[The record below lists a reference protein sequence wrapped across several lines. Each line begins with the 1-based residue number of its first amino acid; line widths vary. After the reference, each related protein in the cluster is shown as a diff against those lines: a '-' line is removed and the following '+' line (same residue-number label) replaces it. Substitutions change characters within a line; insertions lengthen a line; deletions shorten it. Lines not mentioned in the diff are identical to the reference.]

1 MLAYMPGQRAHDCP
15 KVGTRVF
22 KFKLTELLDDITKN
36 QVFGES
42 RTVVYFIEFQ
52 KRGLPHVHILLWL
65 EEHCKCKTASDIDD
79 IISAE
84 LPSPMDDPVGYKS
97 ITDYMLHGPCGK
109 DAKSAACNVEG
120 KCSKHFPKPFYKET
134 VIDQD
139 GHPIY
144 HLRDNKMCVKKGINV
159 IMFTDWFD
167 LNERHS
173 PDRTLTYAEI
183 PQHYVWHEQS
193 KMWKPQKQREWT
205 RAIQEASLWALRT
218 QLRDLFMTILLFC
231 DLTTE
236 QIQNYCLLEI
246 QELLNRNG
254 RSLTEFQDLPRPN
267 RALLTNMDN
276 HLIREALAFDMNK
289 SKIQHQ
295 QLYPQLN
302 PEQRI
307 ASLLLPGGRTA
318 HSRFVI
324 PLKLLE
330 NNTCG
335 INQNTHLAE
344 LMQEVDLIIWYEAP
358 MTQKYA
364 FEALDKTLR
373 DILGYPT
380 PEKQNKIY

>member
-1 MLAYMPGQRAHDCP
+1 MP
-15 KVGTRVF
+15 
-22 KFKLTELLDDITKN
+22 N
-36 QVFGES
+36 Q
-42 RTVVYFIEFQ
+42 
-52 KRGLPHVHILLWL
+52 H
-65 EEHCKCKTASDIDD
+65 
-79 IISAE
+79 
-84 LPSPMDDPVGYKS
+84 PV
-97 ITDYMLHGPCGK
+97 T
-109 DAKSAACNVEG
+109 
-120 KCSKHFPKPFYKET
+120 
-134 VIDQD
+134 
-139 GHPIY
+139 
-144 HLRDNKMCVKKGINV
+144 LRDADSLLALLEREGINV

-193 KMWKPQKQREWT
+193 KMWKPQKQRGPLTFEELLTINKRICATFKEACFAYGLLNDGREWT

-267 RALLTNMDN
+267 HALLTNMDN

-295 QLYPQLN
+295 QLYPQLRS
-302 PEQRI
+302 ELKI
-307 ASLLLPGGRTA
+307 ILAVASSGISSLLLPGGRTA